1 MFDDEDQSRVK
12 DGKKQVLSLKPL
24 ETRFIK
30 YHSTQTERYR
40 FQTRGAIFSLFLFGH
55 CPSMKPQLNHS
66 GSLSNKD
73 NILLW
78 SLKKRLASQ
87 VRPQLLV
94 LSLYK
99 PVMKPDISFHMFKS
113 LCKQSTKKYKAQI
126 CFMCLLWVGG
136 YFLYCKIIA

>member
-73 NILLW
+73 NILL
-78 SLKKRLASQ
+78 
-87 VRPQLLV
+87 
-94 LSLYK
+94 
-99 PVMKPDISFHMFKS
+99 
-113 LCKQSTKKYKAQI
+113 
-126 CFMCLLWVGG
+126 
-136 YFLYCKIIA
+136 

>member
-1 MFDDEDQSRVK
+1 MMKIRVESRMAK
-12 DGKKQVLSLKPL
+12 NRYYPSSHLRPDLSNTIAPKQKGIGFKL
-24 ETRFIK
+24 
-30 YHSTQTERYR
+30 
-40 FQTRGAIFSLFLFGH
+40 RGAIFSLFLFGH